1 MARKILVAIIE
12 PVGGHAGMDY
22 YDFGLCRGLLAA
34 GCGVSLYT
42 CDETVEPEIIG
53 LRFCPTYKRIYGPG
67 NRWIRACRY
76 FSGSVAAIAKAVAN
90 GEKVCHLHLFHGEL
104 QELALVVFSKL
115 CGRKLIITV
124 HDVESFSPVAIS
136 RKVIARIYRLADR
149 FVVHNQVCKR
159 ELVEK
164 LGVVPARIEV
174 VPSGNYMNEARE
186 GSNPVQARRELGVT
200 ERNRVVL
207 FFGQIKE
214 VKGLDILIEAIP
226 EVARYIP
233 EVTLLIAGRP
243 WRDDF
248 SSYERLIDNL
258 GIRDRCVLHIRYIP
272 NEELGLYFAAADVVV
287 LPYRRIYQSAVILMA
302 MSYGRPVVVSDLPG
316 MTEMVTDGQNGYVF
330 VQESKDAL
338 SEQLIRVLQDEQG
351 REAVAARAAEYVRQ
365 NNSWEQIGIQT
376 TMLYRAVLSNKSPR
390 SPHFD

>member
-1 MARKILVAIIE
+1 MARNSSVAIIE

-34 GCGVSLYT
+34 GCDVSLYT
-42 CDETVEPEIIG
+42 CDETSEPDIAG
-53 LRFCPTYKRIYGPG
+53 LRFCPTYKRIYGRG
-67 NRWIRACRY
+67 NRCIRACRY
-76 FSGSVAAIAKAVAN
+76 LCGSVAALAKAVFN
-90 GEKVCHLHLFHGEL
+90 GEKICHLHLFHGEMH
-104 QELALVVFSKL
+104 ELALVLMSKL

-124 HDVESFSPVAIS
+124 HDVESFAPLAIS
-136 RKVIARIYRLADR
+136 GTMIGRVYRLADR
-149 FVVHNQVCKR
+149 FVVHNQVCKH

-174 VPSGNYMNEARE
+174 VPSGNYVNEACE
-186 GSNPVQARRELGVT
+186 GSNPLQARSALGIGETNQVI
-200 ERNRVVL
+200 L

-226 EVARYIP
+226 AVARQIP

-248 SSYERLIDNL
+248 SSYERIIDGL
-258 GIRDRCVLHIRYIP
+258 GIRSRCVLHIRYIP

-330 VQESKDAL
+330 AQGSKDAL
-338 SEQLIRVLQDEQG
+338 AEQLVQVLQNERG
-351 REAVAARAAEYVRQ
+351 REAVAARAMEYIRQ
-365 NNSWEQIGIQT
+365 NNGWEQIGIQT
-376 TMLYRAVLSNKSPR
+376 AMLYRAVLSN
-390 SPHFD
+390 